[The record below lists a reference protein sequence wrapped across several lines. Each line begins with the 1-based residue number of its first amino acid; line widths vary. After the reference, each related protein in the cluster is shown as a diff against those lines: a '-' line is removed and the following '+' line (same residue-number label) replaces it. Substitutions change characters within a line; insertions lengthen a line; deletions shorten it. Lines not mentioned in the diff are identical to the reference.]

1 MFNIN
6 KTDLETSKKE
16 KFDVIIIGAGP
27 GGMTAAIYT
36 QRSNLKT
43 MMLEKAA
50 PGGKMMTTWEIENYT
65 GFGKVSGFDLSEKM
79 FNHTQELGVE
89 YRYGDVTKIVDNGE
103 LKEVHTASGDVFE
116 TSAVIIG
123 TGTIPRSTNSPGEA
137 KFSGRGVSWCAVCD
151 GAFFKDLDI
160 AVIGGGNSAIEE
172 AMFLTKT
179 VKHIT
184 VVNIL
189 PSLQADA
196 KSVEE
201 AKKSGKI
208 DFMLGYEIVSF
219 NGDQQLS
226 SMTLKNVET
235 KEETILEVE
244 GAFVFIGQ
252 IPETAFIKDLNITN
266 KWGYIEVNAKME
278 TKVSGI
284 FAIGD
289 VIEKDL
295 RQIITAASDGS
306 IAAVE
311 VAKYLDKSN
320 KL

>member
-1 MFNIN
+1 M
-6 KTDLETSKKE
+6 E

-65 GFGKVSGFDLSEKM
+65 GFGKIGGFELSEKM

-89 YRYGDVTKIVDNGE
+89 YRYGDVTKIVDKGE
-103 LKEVHTASGDVFE
+103 FKEIHTATGDVYE
-116 TSAVIIG
+116 TAAVIIG
-123 TGTIPRSTNSPGEA
+123 TGTTPRSTGAPGEA
-137 KFSGRGVSWCAVCD
+137 KLSGRGVSWCAVCD

-172 AMFLTKT
+172 AVFLTKT

-184 VVNIL
+184 VINIL
-189 PSLQADA
+189 PTLQADA
-196 KSVEE
+196 KAVEE
-201 AKKSGKI
+201 AKETGKI
-208 DFMLGYEIVSF
+208 DFLLGYEVVSF
-219 NGDQQLS
+219 NGDNQLNS
-226 SMTLKNVET
+226 ITLRNAET
-235 KEETILEVE
+235 KEKQELTVE

-252 IPETAFIKDLNITN
+252 IPETAFIKDLGITN
-266 KWGYIEVNAKME
+266 KWGYIEADEKMK
-278 TKVSGI
+278 TKIPGI

-289 VIEKDL
+289 VLDKEL
-295 RQIITAASDGS
+295 RQIITAANDGS
-306 IAAVE
+306 IAAIE
-311 VAKYLDKSN
+311 VAKYLGKSN
-320 KL
+320 KIY

>member
-1 MFNIN
+1 M
-6 KTDLETSKKE
+6 E
-16 KFDVIIIGAGP
+16 KYDVIIIGAGP

-89 YRYGDVTKIVDNGE
+89 YRYGDVTSIVDKGKF
-103 LKEVHTASGDVFE
+103 KEVHTASGDVFE
-116 TSAVIIG
+116 TGAVIIG
-123 TGTIPRSTNSPGEA
+123 TGTIPRSTNAPGES

-172 AMFLTKT
+172 AVFLAKT

-189 PSLQADA
+189 PTLQADA
-196 KSVEE
+196 KAVEE
-201 AKKSGKI
+201 AKETGKI
-208 DFMLGYEIVSF
+208 DFKLGYELLSF
-219 NGDQQLS
+219 NGDNQLS
-226 SMTLKNVET
+226 SISLRNVET
-235 KEETILEVE
+235 KEESELPVE

-252 IPETAFIKDLNITN
+252 IPETSFIKDLGITN
-266 KWGYIEVNAKME
+266 KWGYIEVNEKMA
-278 TKVSGI
+278 TKVPGI
-284 FAIGD
+284 YGIGD
-289 VIEKDL
+289 VLAKEL

-306 IAAVE
+306 IAGVE